1 MGRLAE
7 CVKAGLEATKSWPIR
22 TQVLRLELGVLVVI
36 LLVINFFVVF
46 NILYLRSQTLAE
58 VRNRADVT
66 TDQNLLQLANVLGKV
81 MGVYLESCLMFLG
94 TVQSAYAELSSSHFS
109 QLPSRTYGEL
119 PQSCM
124 QRNQTLYGDH
134 PVCVQQS
141 SFKALGPVNNS
152 TLSESAQLDYVLP
165 ALSGL
170 SAAGANMLRLQ
181 LYFNSSNFIRIFPGS
196 FVPTTYQPESQPW
209 FQALQDNLY
218 KPTVTGVYSD
228 TLGSGQ
234 DIFSVVVPLYSRGN
248 GVGAMSLDLQVSSA
262 LSVLQFA
269 AYSENGEAVLVGRDK
284 KLFPDPNNRSF
295 NRTLPASV
303 FEARPGEVMQLD
315 DQRAAVVR
323 IPDSDDWS
331 ALLIVLVPDSVGS
344 DYSELEA
351 DDMDS
356 AAGWLLV
363 ISVFSSLLV
372 LVAVALCLCFYTRRL
387 TSPLHEVIRM
397 ARGLHKTATSRH
409 ALKQTELDAMEEGE
423 DSVQQLVQVF
433 KQLATQL
440 VTHPNHVPH
449 RSMVRSRFPQN
460 ELQGKAPWRQAL
472 RYVS

>member
-58 VRNRADVT
+58 VRNCADVA
-66 TDQNLLQLANVLGKV
+66 TDTNLLQLANVLGKV
-81 MGVYLESCLMFLG
+81 IGVYLESCLMLLG
-94 TVQSAYAELSSSHFS
+94 TVQSAYEELSSSHFS

-124 QRNQTLYGDH
+124 QLNHTLYGDH

-141 SFKALGPVNNS
+141 SFKPLGPVNNS
-152 TLSESAQLDYVLP
+152 TLSESAQLDYILP

-170 SAAGANMLRLQ
+170 SAAGASMLRLQ
-181 LYFNSSNFIRIFPGS
+181 IYFNSSNFMRVFPGT
-196 FVPTTYQPESQPW
+196 FVPMSYQPENQPW
-209 FQALQDNLY
+209 FQALLNNFY

-248 GVGAMSLDLQVSSA
+248 GVGVMSLDLLASSA
-262 LSVLQFA
+262 FSVLQYA
-269 AYSENGEAVLVGRDK
+269 AYSESGEAVLVGRDK
-284 KLFPDPNNRSF
+284 KLFPDPNHRSL
-295 NRTLPASV
+295 NRTLPASI
-303 FEARPGEVMQLD
+303 FEASPGEVMQLE

-323 IPDSDDWS
+323 VPNSDDWS

-344 DYSELEA
+344 NYSEMEA
-351 DDMDS
+351 EDMDS

-372 LVAVALCLCFYTRRL
+372 LVSVALCLSLYIRRL

-409 ALKQTELDAMEEGE
+409 ALKQMELDSMEEGE

-440 VTHPNHVPH
+440 VTNPNHVPR